1 MTKTTWFKK
10 FILLTVM
17 GIALFPLPSMAQL
30 CDTAGKDG
38 VGNPAGIINTYYPGT
53 GPVLAGATSI
63 PVGAPT
69 GGGPAIAA
77 GDLLLIIQ
85 TQGVSI
91 NSTNSVAY
99 GNGSTGSGFTS
110 LNGTGL
116 YEYALATGPVATG
129 SVPIQGANAGGL
141 VNSYNEAPYTAT
153 QGQATYEVIRVPQYA
168 SATLNTGLTALSWNG
183 STGGVLAFDVAGVLN
198 LNSATVN
205 VDGLGFRGAGSIPTQ
220 FESVVNNN
228 YVEFSYP
235 LNSTTEAD
243 GSKGE
248 GIAGTPLW
256 VYDLPTMLD
265 VNTGAEGYPN
275 GSFGMGA
282 PGNAGGGGMVFNT
295 GGGGG
300 GNGGSGGE
308 GGNAC
313 CAQPTMG
320 GLGGALYPASAIQM
334 VMGGGGGHE

>member
-1 MTKTTWFKK
+1 M
-10 FILLTVM
+10 
-17 GIALFPLPSMAQL
+17 
-30 CDTAGKDG
+30 
-38 VGNPAGIINTYYPGT
+38 
-53 GPVLAGATSI
+53 
-63 PVGAPT
+63 
-69 GGGPAIAA
+69 
-77 GDLLLIIQ
+77 
-85 TQGVSI
+85 
-91 NSTNSVAY
+91 
-99 GNGSTGSGFTS
+99 
-110 LNGTGL
+110 
-116 YEYALATGPVATG
+116 
-129 SVPIQGANAGGL
+129 
-141 VNSYNEAPYTAT
+141 
-153 QGQATYEVIRVPQYA
+153 IRVPQYA